1 LTVRRLWCAGHAVE
15 VDESICTL
23 ATPRVFVE
31 AFAAE
36 ASLET
41 QLVVRRVKRIE
52 NGLHLNTPLGHC
64 EVSLT
69 GSQLKV
75 AIDDGVFQAELALR
89 LAYHLLTQRLGGVL
103 VHGAALA
110 LGENALLATGKSGDG
125 KSTLS
130 RLCRGAG
137 FTLLTDEVSQLF
149 PDGTVCGTPF
159 RSDEDNVGNP
169 RRARVRY
176 VLALEK
182 AAAESMKPLAAT
194 QAVQLLMSQRFQVPE
209 FPYANGEDR
218 RWILEFLG
226 QARVATL
233 AFRKHEEVGGFVK
246 QLISSSTDKH
256 PFEED

>member
-1 LTVRRLWCAGHAVE
+1 VKRLWCAGQAVE
-15 VDESICTL
+15 VDESICSL

-31 AFAAE
+31 AFAAQ

-41 QLVVRRVKRIE
+41 QLVLRRVERVQ
-52 NGLHLNTPLGHC
+52 NGLHLNTPLGQC
-64 EVSLT
+64 EVRLT
-69 GSQLKV
+69 GLQLEV
-75 AIDDGVFQAELALR
+75 AIEDGVFQAELALR

-110 LGENALLATGKSGDG
+110 LGSDAILATGKSGDG

-159 RSDEDNVGNP
+159 RSDEDNVGGP
-169 RRARVRY
+169 MRARVRY

-182 AAAESMKPLAAT
+182 AVAESLKPLAAT
-194 QAVQLLMSQRFQVPE
+194 QVVQLLMSQRFQVPE

-218 RWILEFLG
+218 RRILEFLG
-226 QARVATL
+226 QAKVGTL
-233 AFRKHEEVGGFVK
+233 AFRKHEEVGGFVQK
-246 QLISSSTDKH
+246 LISSSTDKH
-256 PFEED
+256 QFEED